1 MVYEGGTKPG
11 SSGSPIMKEVDGRLR
26 VVGLHRSGYE
36 NKKPCFNAGSLFSEI
51 LHNLNGKELQP
62 SEQTAI

>member
-1 MVYEGGTKPG
+1 MYEGGTEPG
-11 SSGSPIMKEVDGRLR
+11 SSGSPIMKEVDGRLKI
-26 VVGLHRSGYE
+26 VGLHRLGYT
-36 NKKPCFNAGSLFSEI
+36 NKKPYFNAGSLFSEI